1 MGDRV
6 YAAERIMKKRHRKGR
21 GVEYFVKWKGWSTKH
36 STWEPEENILDARL
50 IDIFEQREQSGNTSA
65 KRGPKKKN
73 QQAAIERAKAEE
85 ARDATE
91 TDGESTQDES
101 EPADKSTPQP
111 AAPSSEAATNHR
123 EESVAVASDPKPTS
137 TTLPSTSTSNS
148 TSPSTQ
154 QPTDGADRV
163 NAPADVKKE
172 EAGGGTGVV
181 KVEESGVEEKV
192 ASRKETVGTKRK
204 AEVLSKESGKIGVTI
219 TTSSPPHTATKIP
232 RLGSPA
238 PVGVSSKLP
247 NRRVSASSPRH
258 SSDEKPPLSVCTTST
273 TTSTSQSPGVSPRPP
288 AATVKTP
295 PAPASKD
302 QAGKMCSST
311 PAPRKSNAGMQT
323 AFDKKMS
330 SPILSP
336 VNSTQQSAQVSGG
349 TAAASSPTPVRAEE
363 PPPTVG
369 VKVAGDKVA
378 DDKPLVNGH
387 AATKRD
393 QTMHPPPP
401 PPLVISHVLTN
412 PGPDYW
418 RTRNPVANEI
428 VITDVTVNLSTV
440 TIRECKTEKGFFK
453 DRPDGTM
460 GPQSSDI
467 K

>member
-336 VNSTQQSAQVSGG
+336 VNSTQQSAQG
-349 TAAASSPTPVRAEE
+349 SSPAVRRAVRSRARAVSQDTEIRKLANLKQE
-363 PPPTVG
+363 
-369 VKVAGDKVA
+369 
-378 DDKPLVNGH
+378 
-387 AATKRD
+387 
-393 QTMHPPPP
+393 QTGQSSSSENVQTQLHNS
-401 PPLVISHVLTN
+401 LLRSLETDETIDLTN
-412 PGPDYW
+412 EELH
-418 RTRNPVANEI
+418 RLTLLKQLKVLSLQEQKLELEI
-428 VITDVTVNLSTV
+428 AEQKY
-440 TIRECKTEKGFFK
+440 RESRGLRE
-453 DRPDGTM
+453 
-460 GPQSSDI
+460 
-467 K
+467 